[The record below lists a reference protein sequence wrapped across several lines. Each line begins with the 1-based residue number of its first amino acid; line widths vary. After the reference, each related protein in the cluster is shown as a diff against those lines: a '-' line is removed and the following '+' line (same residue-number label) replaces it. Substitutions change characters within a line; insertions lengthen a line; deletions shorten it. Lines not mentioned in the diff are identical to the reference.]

1 MYRSVR
7 RPRRSINQSP
17 TKVNTRLVTPIPT
30 DCSNA
35 ALDPSPVSSKIRGA
49 KYKTALMPDNWL
61 KKAIKIA
68 SRMGL
73 RCWRVQK
80 CPEDLVSAEAAV
92 MASASV
98 AIRDWDAVG

>member
-35 ALDPSPVSSKIRGA
+35 ALAPSPVSSKSRGA
-49 KYKTALMPDNWL
+49 KYKIALMPDNWL
-61 KKAIKIA
+61 KNAIRIA

-73 RCWRVQK
+73 RSWRVQK
-80 CPEDLVSAEAAV
+80 YPEELVSFEAEV
-92 MASASV
+92 ISSASA
-98 AIRDWDAVG
+98 AITDWDAPG